1 MIMIAI
7 IKVAGLRISGKSFD
21 LVWDIFWQQVE
32 ASVAVIT
39 VSFTAFRAILV
50 ARKSRSDEE
59 KRSGSSSYSKGGF
72 FRIFRS
78 RSSSKREHS
87 NDSPPSPGL
96 SDETS
101 TSVSGRSAEKGGRV
115 QIKTEQPSGRHWWN
129 MGIVSDFTTTASED
143 V

>member
-50 ARKSRSDEE
+50 ARKSRGSDEE
-59 KRSGSSSYSKGGF
+59 KRSGSSYPRGGF
-72 FRIFRS
+72 FRIFNKS
-78 RSSSKREHS
+78 PSSSESEHS
-87 NDSPPSPGL
+87 DGSSPSPGL
-96 SDETS
+96 QHGESHM
-101 TSVSGRSAEKGGRV
+101 SGGVEKGGV
-115 QIKTEQPSGRHWWN
+115 QIKSSEQSKHWWN
-129 MGIVSDFTTTASED
+129 MGIIPNITTASEGI
-143 V
+143 